1 MKAVF
6 LSCVRLMIVVAVSW
20 FVMFSLNAAWLCTV
34 EGQVDLRRQ
43 ELVEEIG
50 LLQQEYMDLVSQNP
64 GVEPINPTY
73 IKIRSELAKKLKEF
87 EHLK

>member
-1 MKAVF
+1 MKSVF
-6 LSCVRLMIVVAVSW
+6 LSFIRLVIVVAVSW

-50 LLQQEYMDLVSQNP
+50 LLQKQYMDLVSQNP
-64 GVEPINPTY
+64 GVEPINPAY
-73 IKIRSELAKKLKEF
+73 IKIRSELTEKLKEF
-87 EHLK
+87 EYTK